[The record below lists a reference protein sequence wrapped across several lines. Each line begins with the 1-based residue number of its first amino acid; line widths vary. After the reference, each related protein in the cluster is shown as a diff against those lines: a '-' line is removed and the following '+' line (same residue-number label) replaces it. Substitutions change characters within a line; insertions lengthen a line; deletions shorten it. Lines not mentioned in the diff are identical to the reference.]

1 MQQLQQMQQQLQQQT
16 QRQNNMIVF
25 GLGNPGA
32 EYEGTRHNVGFKT
45 IEKVAAQKLLKLR
58 KRCFRLYKRADGK
71 NFTLIEPLTYM
82 NNSGEIFP
90 ELVKDGEEVVV
101 VVDQMDLPPGKLRI
115 KRGGGSAGHNGLK
128 SIIANYGENFI
139 RIYIGIGRPEEGVSV
154 PDYVLSR
161 PSAEDS
167 ALIEAS
173 TDRARDAI
181 ISLIEGEEFAKL
193 VQSVNSFKA

>member
-1 MQQLQQMQQQLQQQT
+1 MKQTQQQT
-16 QRQNNMIVF
+16 QQQHQQLQMQNNIVVF
-25 GLGNPGA
+25 GLGNPGS
-32 EYEGTRHNVGFKT
+32 EFEETRHNVGFKT
-45 IEKVAAQKLLKLR
+45 IEKVAALKGLKLR
-58 KRCFRLYKRADGK
+58 KRCFRLYRAAKGE

-82 NNSGEIFP
+82 NNSGEVFP
-90 ELVKDGEEVVV
+90 DIVKEKDEVIV

-128 SIIANYGENFI
+128 SIISNYGEDFI
-139 RIYIGIGRPEEGVSV
+139 RIYIGVGRPDDLVSV

-161 PSAEDS
+161 PNEEDS
-167 ALIEAS
+167 HLIDLS
-173 TDRARDAI
+173 TDRAAEAI